1 MYSTIF
7 VYSGA
12 NGTHTLTEMEGECSP
27 KCRALANAFGYIGE
41 FSPNFFPSNVGEISP
56 FLGGNSPF

>member
-12 NGTHTLTEMEGECSP
+12 NGTHTLTEMEGECYP

-41 FSPNFFPSNVGEISP
+41 YSPNFFPSNVGEI
-56 FLGGNSPF
+56 